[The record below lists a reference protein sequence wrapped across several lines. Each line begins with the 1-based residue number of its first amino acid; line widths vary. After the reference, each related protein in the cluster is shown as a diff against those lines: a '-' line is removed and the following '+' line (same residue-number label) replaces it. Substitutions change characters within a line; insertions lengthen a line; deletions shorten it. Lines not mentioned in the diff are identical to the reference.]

1 MKKRKVLLSVIA
13 LSALLGGSLI
23 SCGQKEDH
31 PSVEEKKKELLIET
45 PSKTSLEI
53 GESIMLSLKTSNL
66 EEGDIVNWYSSDT
79 SVLSVTQN
87 GKVIALKAGMAD
99 IYAKTGDVESNKVS
113 LVVNEKKVIKVTLS
127 EPSDNEIEVDEVIK
141 LDVKVD
147 NADLKDVTFTLSDPS
162 LGSIDNEFNFKALKE
177 GTCVIFAKVG
187 EVKSNEITIKILK
200 KSTELSLNINCSDQV
215 VLLIGNELS
224 IKTTVKG
231 NVNNYPVV
239 FKSLDENVC
248 SVSSEGLVKAL
259 KEGTTSVEVSVGH
272 IKKVIEIIV
281 LKEYAKATSV
291 SYETKE
297 IDVALG
303 EKFEIKNVEILPN
316 TAKQEFTL
324 ESSNEVY
331 VSTEGHLVVGK
342 KLTTDPITVSIKAD
356 GALFALKVNV
366 IKAQEKYDAYLTEK
380 LGKSKEQELVKANS
394 GELTV
399 KTLDNTGKET
409 ESDNYKFTSY
419 NDDRTLTTY
428 TKIRNS
434 SYSGTTTTVENYEI
448 AKFDNKQIRGISKYG
463 EPDVLTYNSF
473 EIDEID
479 SSLKSSTVNESAK
492 MGYFGNYTY
501 FGMSNYIAKSFFS
514 ASSLESKDVKDGSYI
529 FSEVDNTIKVDA
541 TIEKSYGDTY
551 KYSLIMNF
559 KDSLINSFNATVSRY
574 ASDDYDN
581 DNPSSYVLKEQKV
594 YEGTLNVGEKQ
605 APTSEMKKYE
615 SFYATS
621 FDVVTK
627 ALRNRKYVETNEF
640 YVGESVNVELANVL
654 PATFEKNVDKMSVE
668 ILSNEDAVRKA
679 TYGSGFSFT
688 KPVDELKILVKTK
701 NVSKEVTLKASY
713 PKATT
718 ISYSGSE
725 YLLAGDAYTSKI
737 SYSSSSAVVDFEA
750 TLSNN
755 TSNATIDMKADGN
768 FTINA
773 SQAGSV
779 DVLFKEKKSG
789 LTLAKKFY
797 SFANT
802 DDGILDM
809 IFGSTISVEKGY
821 ASIVSNLVFT
831 KDDGAKSGKISY
843 SYYDNDYEETYNIDD
858 TWTFENKK
866 FVFKSGSTD
875 NYTMSIDFATSVS
888 KHYDLLAVKV
898 SCGYD
903 NATFRLR
910 LTHK

>member
-1 MKKRKVLLSVIA
+1 MKKRKVFLSVIA
-13 LSALLGGSLI
+13 LSALLGGSVI

-53 GESIMLSLKTSNL
+53 GESITLTLKTSNL
-66 EEGDIVNWYSSDT
+66 EEGDIVNWYSSDA
-79 SVLSVTQN
+79 SVLSATQN

-113 LVVNEKKVIKVTLS
+113 LIVNEKKVIKVTLS

-147 NADLKDVTFTLSDPS
+147 NADLKDVTFTLSDSS

-200 KSTELSLNINCSDQV
+200 KSTELSLNVDCSNQV

-231 NVNNYPVV
+231 NINNYPVI

-248 SVSSEGLVKAL
+248 SVSNEGLVKAL

-281 LKEYAKATSV
+281 LKEHTKATSV
-291 SYETKE
+291 SYEAKE
-297 IDVALG
+297 IDVAVG

-331 VSTEGHLVVGK
+331 ASTEGHLVVGK
-342 KLTTDPITVSIKAD
+342 KITTDPITVSIKAD

-366 IKAQEKYDAYLTEK
+366 IKAQEKYGAYLTEK
-380 LGKSKEQELVKANS
+380 LGQSKEQELVKANS

-463 EPDVLTYNSF
+463 EPDVLTY
-473 EIDEID
+473 
-479 SSLKSSTVNESAK
+479 SSYEVNESDNTLNSSTINDASK

-514 ASSLESKDVKDGSYI
+514 ASSLESKNVKDGSYI

-551 KYSLIMNF
+551 IYSLTMNF
-559 KDSLINSFNATVSRY
+559 EDSLINSFNATVSRY

-627 ALRNRKYVETNEF
+627 AYRDRKYVETNEF
-640 YVGESVNVELANVL
+640 YVGESVSVELANVL

-668 ILSNEDAVRKA
+668 ILNNEDAVRKT
-679 TYGSGFSFT
+679 TYGFSFI
-688 KPVDELKILVKTK
+688 KPVDELKISVKTK

-725 YLLAGDAYTSKI
+725 YLLAGDAYTSKV

-773 SQAGSV
+773 SQAGSI

-789 LTLAKKFY
+789 LTISKKFY
-797 SFANT
+797 SFTNT

-821 ASIVSNLVFT
+821 TSAVSKLVFT

-843 SYYDNDYEETYNIDD
+843 SYYDNDYEETYNISD

-866 FVFKSGSTD
+866 FVIKSGSTD

>member
-1 MKKRKVLLSVIA
+1 MKKRKVLLSVIV
-13 LSALLGGSLI
+13 LSALLGGLLI

-31 PSVEEKKKELLIET
+31 PSVEEKKKELLIEA
-45 PSKTSLEI
+45 PSKASLEI
-53 GESIMLSLKTSNL
+53 GESITLSLKTSNL

-79 SVLSVTQN
+79 SILSVTQN

-113 LVVNEKKVIKVTLS
+113 LIVNEKKVIKVTLS
-127 EPSDNEIEVDEVIK
+127 EPSKNEIEVDEVIE

-187 EVKSNEITIKILK
+187 ETKSNEITIKILK
-200 KSTELSLNINCSDQV
+200 KSTELSLNVDCSNQV
-215 VLLIGNELS
+215 VLLIGNELT
-224 IKTTVKG
+224 IKATVKG
-231 NVNNYPVV
+231 NVNNYPVI

-248 SVSSEGLVKAL
+248 SFSSKGLVKAL

-297 IDVALG
+297 IDVAVG

-331 VSTEGHLVVGK
+331 ASTEGHLVVGK
-342 KLTTDPITVSIKAD
+342 KITTDPITVSIKAD

-366 IKAQEKYDAYLTEK
+366 IKAQEKYGAYLTEK
-380 LGKSKEQELVKANS
+380 LGQSKEQELVKANS

-409 ESDNYKFTSY
+409 QSDNYKFTSY
-419 NDDRTLTTY
+419 NDDRTLTTI
-428 TKIRNS
+428 TKTRNS

-463 EPDVLTYNSF
+463 EPDVLTY
-473 EIDEID
+473 
-479 SSLKSSTVNESAK
+479 SSYEVNESDNTLNSSTINDASK

-514 ASSLESKDVKDGSYI
+514 ASSLESKNVKDGSYI
-529 FSEVDNTIKVDA
+529 FSEVDNTVKVDA
-541 TIEKSYGDTY
+541 TIEQSYGDTY
-551 KYSLIMNF
+551 KYSLTMNF
-559 KDSLINSFNATVSRY
+559 EDSLINSFNATVSRY
-574 ASDDYDN
+574 TSDDYDN
-581 DNPSSYVLKEQKV
+581 DNPSSYVLKDQKV

-627 ALRNRKYVETNEF
+627 AYRDRKYVETNEF
-640 YVGESVNVELANVL
+640 YVGESVNIELTNVL

-668 ILSNEDAVRKA
+668 ILNNEDAVRKT
-679 TYGSGFSFT
+679 TYGFSFI

-718 ISYSGSE
+718 LSYTGSE
-725 YLLAGDAYTSKI
+725 YLLAGDAYTSKV

-789 LTLAKKFY
+789 LTISKKFY

-821 ASIVSNLVFT
+821 TSAVSNLVFI

-843 SYYDNDYEETYNIDD
+843 SYCDNDYEETYNISD

-866 FVFKSGSTD
+866 FVIKSGSTD

>member
-13 LSALLGGSLI
+13 LSALLGGSVI

-31 PSVEEKKKELLIET
+31 PSIEEKKKELLIET

-53 GESIMLSLKTSNL
+53 GENITLTLKTSNL
-66 EEGDIVNWYSSDT
+66 GEGDIVNWYSSDT

-99 IYAKTGDVESNKVS
+99 IYAKTGDVESNKIS
-113 LVVNEKKVIKVTLS
+113 LTVNEKKVVKVTLS
-127 EPSDNEIEVDEVIK
+127 EPSKNEIEVDEVIK

-162 LGSIDNEFNFKALKE
+162 LGSVDNEFNFKALKE

-187 EVKSNEITIKILK
+187 ETKSNEITIKILK
-200 KSTELSLNINCSDQV
+200 KSTELSLNIDCSDQV

-224 IKTTVKG
+224 IKATVKG
-231 NVNNYPVV
+231 NINNYPVI
-239 FKSLDENVC
+239 FKSLNENVC

-281 LKEYAKATSV
+281 LKEHIKATSV
-291 SYETKE
+291 SYEAKE
-297 IDVALG
+297 IDVAVG

-342 KLTTDPITVSIKAD
+342 KITTDPITVSIKAD

-366 IKAQEKYDAYLTEK
+366 IKAQEKYGAYLTEK
-380 LGKSKEQELVKANS
+380 LGQSKEQELAKANS

-419 NDDRTLTTY
+419 NDDRTLTTI
-428 TKIRNS
+428 TKTRNS
-434 SYSGTTTTVENYEI
+434 SYSGTTTTIENYEI
-448 AKFDNKQIRGISKYG
+448 AKFDNKQIRGFSKYG
-463 EPDVLTYNSF
+463 EPHVLTYSSF
-473 EIDEID
+473 EIDESD
-479 SSLKSSTVNESAK
+479 SSLNSSTINESAK

-514 ASSLESKDVKDGSYI
+514 ASSFESKNVKDGTYI
-529 FSEVDNTIKVDA
+529 FSEAHNTAKVEA
-541 TIEKSYGDTY
+541 TIEQSYGDTY
-551 KYSLIMNF
+551 KYSLTMNF
-559 KDSLINSFNATVSRY
+559 EDSLIRSFNATVSRY
-574 ASDDYDN
+574 TSDDYDN

-605 APTSEMKKYE
+605 APISEMKKYE

-627 ALRNRKYVETNEF
+627 AYRDRKYVETNEF
-640 YVGESVNVELANVL
+640 YVGESVNIELTNVL

-668 ILSNEDAVRKA
+668 ILNNEDAVRKT
-679 TYGSGFSFT
+679 TYGFSFI
-688 KPVDELKILVKTK
+688 KPVDELKISVKTK

-718 ISYSGSE
+718 LSYTGSE
-725 YLLAGDAYTSKI
+725 YLLAGDAYTSKV

-750 TLSNN
+750 TLSSN

-789 LTLAKKFY
+789 LTISKKFY

-821 ASIVSNLVFT
+821 TSAVSNLVFT

-843 SYYDNDYEETYNIDD
+843 SYYDNDYEETYNISD
-858 TWTFENKK
+858 TWTFENKE
-866 FVFKSGSTD
+866 FVIKSSSTD

>member
-13 LSALLGGSLI
+13 LSALLGGSVI

-31 PSVEEKKKELLIET
+31 PSVEEKKKELLIEA

-53 GESIMLSLKTSNL
+53 GESITLSLKTSNL
-66 EEGDIVNWYSSDT
+66 DEGDIVNWYSSDT

-113 LVVNEKKVIKVTLS
+113 FTVNEKKVIKVTLS
-127 EPSDNEIEVDEVIK
+127 EPSKNEIEVDEVIK

-147 NADLKDVTFTLSDPS
+147 NADLKDVTFTLGDPS

-187 EVKSNEITIKILK
+187 ETKSNEITIKILK
-200 KSTELSLNINCSDQV
+200 KSTELSLNVDCNDQV

-272 IKKVIEIIV
+272 IKKVIEIII

-291 SYETKE
+291 NYETKE
-297 IDVALG
+297 IDIAVG

-342 KLTTDPITVSIKAD
+342 KITTDPITVSIKAD

-366 IKAQEKYDAYLTEK
+366 IKAQEKYGAYLTEK
-380 LGKSKEQELVKANS
+380 LGKSKEQELVKVNS
-394 GELTV
+394 GELTF
-399 KTLDNTGKET
+399 KTLDNKGKET

-463 EPDVLTYNSF
+463 EPDVLTY
-473 EIDEID
+473 
-479 SSLKSSTVNESAK
+479 SSYEVNESDNTLNSSTINDASK

-551 KYSLIMNF
+551 KYSLTMNF
-559 KDSLINSFNATVSRY
+559 EDSLINSFNATVSRY
-574 ASDDYDN
+574 TSDDYDN
-581 DNPSSYVLKEQKV
+581 DNPSSYVLKDQKV

-627 ALRNRKYVETNEF
+627 AYRDRKYVETNEF
-640 YVGESVNVELANVL
+640 YVGESVNIELTNVL

-668 ILSNEDAVRKA
+668 ILNNEDAVRKT
-679 TYGSGFSFT
+679 TYGFSFI
-688 KPVDELKILVKTK
+688 KPVDELKISVKTK

-718 ISYSGSE
+718 LSYTGSE
-725 YLLAGDAYTSKI
+725 YLLAGDAYTSKV

-789 LTLAKKFY
+789 LTISKKFY

-809 IFGSTISVEKGY
+809 IFSSTISVEKGY
-821 ASIVSNLVFT
+821 TSAVSNLVFI

-843 SYYDNDYEETYNIDD
+843 SYCDNDYEETYNISN

-866 FVFKSGSTD
+866 FVIKSGSTD

-903 NATFRLR
+903 SATFRLR

>member
-13 LSALLGGSLI
+13 LSALLGGSVI

-53 GESIMLSLKTSNL
+53 GESITLSLKTSNL
-66 EEGDIVNWYSSDT
+66 VEGDIVNWYSSDT

-113 LVVNEKKVIKVTLS
+113 LVVNEKKIIKVTLS
-127 EPSDNEIEVDEVIK
+127 EPSKNEIEVDEVIK

-177 GTCVIFAKVG
+177 GTCIIFAKVG
-187 EVKSNEITIKILK
+187 ETKSNEITIKILK
-200 KSTELSLNINCSDQV
+200 KSTELSLNVDCSDQV
-215 VLLIGNELS
+215 VLLIGNELT
-224 IKTTVKG
+224 IKATVKG

-259 KEGTTSVEVSVGH
+259 KEGTTNVEVSIGH

-291 SYETKE
+291 NYETKE
-297 IDVALG
+297 IDIAVG

-366 IKAQEKYDAYLTEK
+366 IKTQVKYGAYLTEK

-394 GELTV
+394 GELTI
-399 KTLDNTGKET
+399 KTLDSTGKET

-419 NDDRTLTTY
+419 NDDRTLTTF
-428 TKIRNS
+428 TKIRNN
-434 SYSGTTTTVENYEI
+434 GTSTTIDNYEI

-463 EPDVLTYNSF
+463 EPNVLTYSSF
-473 EIDEID
+473 EIDESD
-479 SSLKSSTVNESAK
+479 SSLNSSTINESAK
-492 MGYFGNYTY
+492 MGYFGNFTY

-514 ASSLESKDVKDGSYI
+514 ASSLESKNVKDGSYI
-529 FSEVDNTIKVDA
+529 FSEVDNTVKVDA
-541 TIEKSYGDTY
+541 TIEQSYGDTY
-551 KYSLIMNF
+551 KYNLTMNF
-559 KDSLINSFNATVSRY
+559 KDSLISSFNATVSRY
-574 ASDDYDN
+574 TSDDYDN
-581 DNPSSYVLKEQKV
+581 DNPSSYVLKDQKV
-594 YEGTLNVGEKQ
+594 YEGILNVGEKQ
-605 APTSEMKKYE
+605 APTTGMKKYD

-627 ALRNRKYVETNEF
+627 AYRNRKYVETNEF
-640 YVGESVNVELANVL
+640 YVGESVNIELTNVL
-654 PATFEKNVDKMSVE
+654 PATFEKNVDTMSAE
-668 ILSNEDAVRKA
+668 ILNNEDAVRKA

-701 NVSKEVTLKASY
+701 NVSKEVVLKASY

-725 YLLAGDAYTSKI
+725 YLLAGNAYTSKV

-789 LTLAKKFY
+789 LTLTKKFY

-802 DDGILDM
+802 DDGILEM

-821 ASIVSNLVFT
+821 ASAVSNLVFT

-843 SYYDNDYEETYNIDD
+843 SYYDNDYEETYNISD

-866 FVFKSGSTD
+866 FVIKSGSTE

>member
-13 LSALLGGSLI
+13 LSALLGGSVI

-31 PSVEEKKKELLIET
+31 PSIEEKKKELLIET

-53 GESIMLSLKTSNL
+53 GENITLTLKTSNL
-66 EEGDIVNWYSSDT
+66 GEGDIVNWYSSDT

-99 IYAKTGDVESNKVS
+99 IYAKTGDVESNKIS
-113 LVVNEKKVIKVTLS
+113 LTVNEKKVVKVTLS
-127 EPSDNEIEVDEVIK
+127 EPSKNEIEVDEVIK

-162 LGSIDNEFNFKALKE
+162 LGSVDNEFNFKALKE

-187 EVKSNEITIKILK
+187 ETKSNEITIKILK
-200 KSTELSLNINCSDQV
+200 KSTELSLNIDCSDQV

-224 IKTTVKG
+224 IKATVKG
-231 NVNNYPVV
+231 NINNYPVI
-239 FKSLDENVC
+239 FKSLNENVC

-281 LKEYAKATSV
+281 LKEHIKATSV
-291 SYETKE
+291 SYEAKE
-297 IDVALG
+297 IDVAVG

-324 ESSNEVY
+324 ESSNVVY

-342 KLTTDPITVSIKAD
+342 KITTDPITVSIKAD

-366 IKAQEKYDAYLTEK
+366 IKAQEKYGAYLTEK
-380 LGKSKEQELVKANS
+380 LGQSKEQELAKANS

-419 NDDRTLTTY
+419 NDDRTLTTI
-428 TKIRNS
+428 TKTRNS
-434 SYSGTTTTVENYEI
+434 SYSGTTTTIENYEI
-448 AKFDNKQIRGISKYG
+448 AKFDNKQIRGFSKYG
-463 EPDVLTYNSF
+463 EPHVLTYSSF
-473 EIDEID
+473 EIDESD
-479 SSLKSSTVNESAK
+479 SSLNSSTINESAK

-514 ASSLESKDVKDGSYI
+514 ASSFESKNVKDGTYI
-529 FSEVDNTIKVDA
+529 FSEAHNTAKVEA
-541 TIEKSYGDTY
+541 TIEQSYGDTY
-551 KYSLIMNF
+551 KYSLTMNF
-559 KDSLINSFNATVSRY
+559 EDSLIRSFNATVSRY
-574 ASDDYDN
+574 TSDDYDN

-605 APTSEMKKYE
+605 APISEMKKYE

-627 ALRNRKYVETNEF
+627 AYRDRKYVETNEF
-640 YVGESVNVELANVL
+640 YVGESVNIELTNVL

-668 ILSNEDAVRKA
+668 ILNNEDAVRKT
-679 TYGSGFSFT
+679 TYGFSFI
-688 KPVDELKILVKTK
+688 KPVDELKISVKTK

-718 ISYSGSE
+718 LSYTGSE
-725 YLLAGDAYTSKI
+725 YLLAGDAYTSKV

-750 TLSNN
+750 TLSSN

-789 LTLAKKFY
+789 LTISKKFY

-821 ASIVSNLVFT
+821 TSAVSNLVFT

-843 SYYDNDYEETYNIDD
+843 SYYDNDYEETYNISD
-858 TWTFENKK
+858 TWTFENKE
-866 FVFKSGSTD
+866 FVIKSSSTD

>member
-13 LSALLGGSLI
+13 LSALLGGSVI

-31 PSVEEKKKELLIET
+31 PSVEEKKKELLIEA

-53 GESIMLSLKTSNL
+53 GESITLSLKTSNL
-66 EEGDIVNWYSSDT
+66 DEGDIVNWYSSDT

-113 LVVNEKKVIKVTLS
+113 FTVNEKKVIKVTLS
-127 EPSDNEIEVDEVIK
+127 EPSKNEIEVDEVIK

-147 NADLKDVTFTLSDPS
+147 NADLKDVTFTLGDPS

-187 EVKSNEITIKILK
+187 ETKSNEITIKILK
-200 KSTELSLNINCSDQV
+200 KSTELSLNVDCSDQV
-215 VLLIGNELS
+215 VLLIGNELK

-272 IKKVIEIIV
+272 IKKVIEIII

-291 SYETKE
+291 NYETKE
-297 IDVALG
+297 IDIAVG

-342 KLTTDPITVSIKAD
+342 KITTDPITVSIKAD
-356 GALFALKVNV
+356 GALFALKANV
-366 IKAQEKYDAYLTEK
+366 IKAQEKYGAYLTEK
-380 LGKSKEQELVKANS
+380 LGKSKEQELVKVNS

-399 KTLDNTGKET
+399 KTLDNKGKET

-463 EPDVLTYNSF
+463 EPDVLTY
-473 EIDEID
+473 
-479 SSLKSSTVNESAK
+479 SSYEVNESDNTLNSSTINDASK

-551 KYSLIMNF
+551 KYSLTMNF
-559 KDSLINSFNATVSRY
+559 EDSLINSFNATVSRY
-574 ASDDYDN
+574 TSDDYDN
-581 DNPSSYVLKEQKV
+581 DNPSSYVLKDQKV

-627 ALRNRKYVETNEF
+627 AYRDRKYVETNEF
-640 YVGESVNVELANVL
+640 YVGESVNIELTNVL

-668 ILSNEDAVRKA
+668 ILNNEDAVRKT
-679 TYGSGFSFT
+679 TYGFSFI
-688 KPVDELKILVKTK
+688 KPVDELKISVKTK

-718 ISYSGSE
+718 LSYTGSE
-725 YLLAGDAYTSKI
+725 YLLAGDAYTSKV

-789 LTLAKKFY
+789 LTISKKFY

-809 IFGSTISVEKGY
+809 IFSSTISVEKGY
-821 ASIVSNLVFT
+821 TSAVSNLVFI

-843 SYYDNDYEETYNIDD
+843 SYCDNDYEETYNISN

-866 FVFKSGSTD
+866 FVIKSGSTD

-903 NATFRLR
+903 SATFRLR

>member
-1 MKKRKVLLSVIA
+1 
-13 LSALLGGSLI
+13 
-23 SCGQKEDH
+23 
-31 PSVEEKKKELLIET
+31 
-45 PSKTSLEI
+45 
-53 GESIMLSLKTSNL
+53 
-66 EEGDIVNWYSSDT
+66 
-79 SVLSVTQN
+79 
-87 GKVIALKAGMAD
+87 MAD

-113 LVVNEKKVIKVTLS
+113 FTVNEKKVIKVTLS
-127 EPSDNEIEVDEVIK
+127 EPSKNEIEVDEVIK

-147 NADLKDVTFTLSDPS
+147 NADLKDVTFTLGDPS

-187 EVKSNEITIKILK
+187 ETKSNEITIKILK
-200 KSTELSLNINCSDQV
+200 KSTELSLNVDCNDQV

-272 IKKVIEIIV
+272 IKKVIEIII

-291 SYETKE
+291 NYETKE
-297 IDVALG
+297 IDIAVG

-342 KLTTDPITVSIKAD
+342 KITTDPITVSIKAD

-366 IKAQEKYDAYLTEK
+366 IKAQEKYGAYLTEK
-380 LGKSKEQELVKANS
+380 LGKSKEQELVKVNS
-394 GELTV
+394 GELTF
-399 KTLDNTGKET
+399 KTLDNKGKET

-463 EPDVLTYNSF
+463 EPDVLTY
-473 EIDEID
+473 
-479 SSLKSSTVNESAK
+479 SSYEVNESDNTLNSSTINDASK

-551 KYSLIMNF
+551 KYSLTMNF
-559 KDSLINSFNATVSRY
+559 EDSLINSFNATVSRY
-574 ASDDYDN
+574 TSDDYDN
-581 DNPSSYVLKEQKV
+581 DNPSSYVLKDQKV

-627 ALRNRKYVETNEF
+627 AYRDRKYVETNEF
-640 YVGESVNVELANVL
+640 YVGESVNIELTNVL

-668 ILSNEDAVRKA
+668 ILNNEDAVRKT
-679 TYGSGFSFT
+679 TYGFSFI
-688 KPVDELKILVKTK
+688 KPVDELKISVKTK

-718 ISYSGSE
+718 LSYTGSE
-725 YLLAGDAYTSKI
+725 YLLAGDAYTSKV

-789 LTLAKKFY
+789 LTISKKFY

-809 IFGSTISVEKGY
+809 IFSSTISVEKGY
-821 ASIVSNLVFT
+821 TSAVSNLVFI

-843 SYYDNDYEETYNIDD
+843 SYCDNDYEETYNISN

-866 FVFKSGSTD
+866 FVIKSGSTD

-903 NATFRLR
+903 SATFRLR

>member
-53 GESIMLSLKTSNL
+53 GENITLTLKTSNL

-113 LVVNEKKVIKVTLS
+113 LTVNEKKVVKVTLS
-127 EPSDNEIEVDEVIK
+127 EPSDNEIEVDEIIK

-200 KSTELSLNINCSDQV
+200 KSTELSLNVDCSDQV
-215 VLLIGNELS
+215 VLLIGNELK

-248 SVSSEGLVKAL
+248 SVSNEGLVKAL

-272 IKKVIEIIV
+272 IKKIIEIIV
-281 LKEYAKATSV
+281 LKEHTKATSV
-291 SYETKE
+291 SYEAKE
-297 IDVALG
+297 IDVVVG

-342 KLTTDPITVSIKAD
+342 KITTDPITVSIKAD

-366 IKAQEKYDAYLTEK
+366 IKAQEKYGAYLTEK
-380 LGKSKEQELVKANS
+380 LGQSKEQELVKTNS

-409 ESDNYKFTSY
+409 QSDNYKFTSY
-419 NDDRTLTTY
+419 NDDRTLTTI
-428 TKIRNS
+428 TKTRNS
-434 SYSGTTTTVENYEI
+434 SYSGTTTTIENYEI
-448 AKFDNKQIRGISKYG
+448 AKFDNKQIRGFSKYG
-463 EPDVLTYNSF
+463 EPDVLTYSSF
-473 EIDEID
+473 EIDEND
-479 SSLKSSTVNESAK
+479 SSLNSSTINESAK
-492 MGYFGNYTY
+492 MCYFGNYTY
-501 FGMSNYIAKSFFS
+501 FGLSNYIVKNFFS
-514 ASSLESKDVKDGSYI
+514 ASSLESKNVKDGSYI
-529 FSEVDNTIKVDA
+529 FSEVDNVVKVDA
-541 TIEKSYGDTY
+541 TIEQSYGDTY
-551 KYSLIMNF
+551 KYSLTMNF
-559 KDSLINSFNATVSRY
+559 EDSLINSFNATVSRY

-627 ALRNRKYVETNEF
+627 AYRDRKYVETNEF
-640 YVGESVNVELANVL
+640 YVGESVNIELTNVL

-668 ILSNEDAVRKA
+668 ILNNEDAVR
-679 TYGSGFSFT
+679 
-688 KPVDELKILVKTK
+688 KTK

-725 YLLAGDAYTSKI
+725 YLLAGDAYASKVN
-737 SYSSSSAVVDFEA
+737 YSSSSAVVDFEA

-789 LTLAKKFY
+789 LTLTKKFY
-797 SFANT
+797 SFTNT

-821 ASIVSNLVFT
+821 ISAVSKLVFT

-843 SYYDNDYEETYNIDD
+843 SYYDNDYEETYNISDA
-858 TWTFENKK
+858 WTFENKK
-866 FVFKSGSTD
+866 FVIKSGSTD

-903 NATFRLR
+903 SATFRLR
-910 LTHK
+910 LTHKIKLLIVKVAY

>member
-1 MKKRKVLLSVIA
+1 MKKRKVFLSVIA
-13 LSALLGGSLI
+13 LSALLGGSVI

-53 GESIMLSLKTSNL
+53 GESITLTLKTSNL
-66 EEGDIVNWYSSDT
+66 EEGDIVNWYSSDA

-113 LVVNEKKVIKVTLS
+113 LVVNEKKIIKVTLN
-127 EPSDNEIEVDEVIK
+127 EPSDKEIEVDEVIK

-147 NADLKDVTFTLSDPS
+147 NADLKDVTFTLSDSS

-200 KSTELSLNINCSDQV
+200 KSTELSLNVDCSNQV
-215 VLLIGNELS
+215 VLLIGNELK

-231 NVNNYPVV
+231 NVNNYPVI

-248 SVSSEGLVKAL
+248 SVSNEGLVKAL

-281 LKEYAKATSV
+281 LKEHTKATSV
-291 SYETKE
+291 SYEAKE
-297 IDVALG
+297 IDVAVG

-331 VSTEGHLVVGK
+331 ASTEGHLVVGK
-342 KLTTDPITVSIKAD
+342 KITTDPITVSIKAD

-366 IKAQEKYDAYLTEK
+366 IKAQEKYGAYLTEK
-380 LGKSKEQELVKANS
+380 LGQSKEQELVKANS

-463 EPDVLTYNSF
+463 EPDVLTY
-473 EIDEID
+473 
-479 SSLKSSTVNESAK
+479 SSYEVNESDNTLNSSTINDASK

-514 ASSLESKDVKDGSYI
+514 ASSLESKNVKDGSYI

-551 KYSLIMNF
+551 IYSLTMNF
-559 KDSLINSFNATVSRY
+559 EDSLINSFNATVSRY

-627 ALRNRKYVETNEF
+627 AYRDRKYVETNEF
-640 YVGESVNVELANVL
+640 YVGESVSVELANVL

-668 ILSNEDAVRKA
+668 ILNNEDAVRKT
-679 TYGSGFSFT
+679 TYGFSFI
-688 KPVDELKILVKTK
+688 KPVDELKISVKTK

-725 YLLAGDAYTSKI
+725 YLLAGDAYTSKV

-773 SQAGSV
+773 SQAGSI

-789 LTLAKKFY
+789 LTISKKFY
-797 SFANT
+797 SFTNT

-821 ASIVSNLVFT
+821 TSAVSKLVFT

-843 SYYDNDYEETYNIDD
+843 SYYDNDYEETYNISD

-866 FVFKSGSTD
+866 FVIKSGSTD

>member
-13 LSALLGGSLI
+13 LSALLGGSVI

-45 PSKTSLEI
+45 PSKTSLDI
-53 GESIMLSLKTSNL
+53 GENITLSLKSSNL
-66 EEGDIVNWYSSDT
+66 DEGDIVNWYSSDA

-113 LVVNEKKVIKVTLS
+113 LTVNEKKVVKVTLS
-127 EPSDNEIEVDEVIK
+127 EPSKNEIEVDEVIK

-200 KSTELSLNINCSDQV
+200 KSTELSLNVDCSDQV

-248 SVSSEGLVKAL
+248 SVSGEGLVKAL
-259 KEGTTSVEVSVGH
+259 KEGTTNVEVSVGH

-291 SYETKE
+291 SYEAKE
-297 IDVALG
+297 INVAVG

-316 TAKQEFTL
+316 TANQEFTL

-342 KLTTDPITVSIKAD
+342 KITTDPITVSIKAD
-356 GALFALKVNV
+356 GALFAIKVNV
-366 IKAQEKYDAYLTEK
+366 IKAQEKYGAYLTEK

-409 ESDNYKFTSY
+409 QSENYKYTSY
-419 NDDRTLTTY
+419 NDDRILTTI
-428 TKIRNS
+428 TKTRNS

-463 EPDVLTYNSF
+463 EPDVLTYSSF
-473 EIDEID
+473 EADETD
-479 SSLKSSTVNESAK
+479 SSLNSSTINESAK

-501 FGMSNYIAKSFFS
+501 FGLSNYIVKNFFS

-529 FSEVDNTIKVDA
+529 FSEVDNAVKVDA
-541 TIEKSYGDTY
+541 TIEHSYGDTY
-551 KYSLIMNF
+551 KYSLTMNF

-605 APTSEMKKYE
+605 APTSDMKKYD

-627 ALRNRKYVETNEF
+627 AYRERKYVETNEF
-640 YVGESVNVELANVL
+640 YVGESVNIELTNVL

-668 ILSNEDAVRKA
+668 ILNNEDAVRKT
-679 TYGSGFSFT
+679 TYGFSFI
-688 KPVDELKILVKTK
+688 KPVDELKISVKTK

-725 YLLAGDAYTSKI
+725 YLLAGDTYTSKV

-755 TSNATIDMKADGN
+755 TSNATIDMKADGS

-789 LTLAKKFY
+789 LTISKKFY
-797 SFANT
+797 SFTNT

-821 ASIVSNLVFT
+821 TSAVSNLVFT

-843 SYYDNDYEETYNIDD
+843 SYYDNDYEETYNISD

-866 FVFKSGSTD
+866 FVIKSGSTD

-903 NATFRLR
+903 SATFRLR

>member
-1 MKKRKVLLSVIA
+1 MKKRKILLSVIA
-13 LSALLGGSLI
+13 LSALLGGSVT

-45 PSKTSLEI
+45 SSKTSLEI
-53 GESIMLSLKTSNL
+53 GESITLTLKTSNL
-66 EEGDIVNWYSSDT
+66 DEGDIVNWYSSDT

-113 LVVNEKKVIKVTLS
+113 LTVNEKKVIKVTLS

-200 KSTELSLNINCSDQV
+200 KSTELSLNVDCSDQV
-215 VLLIGNELS
+215 VLLIGNELT

-259 KEGTTSVEVSVGH
+259 KEGTTSVEVSAGH
-272 IKKVIEIIV
+272 IKKIIEIIV

-291 SYETKE
+291 SYEAKK
-297 IDVALG
+297 IDVAVG

-342 KLTTDPITVSIKAD
+342 KITTDPITVSIKAD

-366 IKAQEKYDAYLTEK
+366 IKAQEKYGAYLTEK
-380 LGKSKEQELVKANS
+380 LGKSKEQEIVKANS
-394 GELTV
+394 GELTI
-399 KTLDNTGKET
+399 KTLDNAGKET

-419 NDDRTLTTY
+419 NDDRTLTTI
-428 TKIRNS
+428 TKTRNS

-463 EPDVLTYNSF
+463 EPDVLTY
-473 EIDEID
+473 
-479 SSLKSSTVNESAK
+479 SSYEVNESDNTLNSSTINDASK

-514 ASSLESKDVKDGSYI
+514 ASSLESKNVKDGSYI
-529 FSEVDNTIKVDA
+529 FSEVDNTVKVEA
-541 TIEKSYGDTY
+541 TIEQSYGDTY
-551 KYSLIMNF
+551 KYSLTMNF
-559 KDSLINSFNATVSRY
+559 KDSLISSFNATVSRY
-574 ASDDYDN
+574 TSDDYDN

-621 FDVVTK
+621 FDIVTK
-627 ALRNRKYVETNEF
+627 AYRDRKYVETNEF
-640 YVGESVNVELANVL
+640 YVGESVNIELTNVL

-668 ILSNEDAVRKA
+668 ILNNEDAARKT
-679 TYGSGFSFT
+679 TYGFSFI
-688 KPVDELKILVKTK
+688 KPVDELKISVKTK

-718 ISYSGSE
+718 LSYTGSE
-725 YLLAGDAYTSKI
+725 YLLAGNAYTSKV

-789 LTLAKKFY
+789 LTISKKFY

-821 ASIVSNLVFT
+821 TSAVSNLVFT

-843 SYYDNDYEETYNIDD
+843 SYYDNDYEETYNISD

-866 FVFKSGSTD
+866 FVIKSGSTD

>member
-13 LSALLGGSLI
+13 LSALLGGSVI

-53 GESIMLSLKTSNL
+53 GESITLSLKSSNL
-66 EEGDIVNWYSSDT
+66 DEGDIVNWYSSDA

-113 LVVNEKKVIKVTLS
+113 LVVNEKKIIKVTLS
-127 EPSDNEIEVDEVIK
+127 EPSKNEIEVDEVIK

-177 GTCVIFAKVG
+177 GTCIIFAKVG
-187 EVKSNEITIKILK
+187 ETKSNEITIKILK
-200 KSTELSLNINCSDQV
+200 KSTELSLNVDCSDQV
-215 VLLIGNELS
+215 VLLIGNELT
-224 IKTTVKG
+224 IKATVKG

-259 KEGTTSVEVSVGH
+259 KEGTTNVEVSIGH

-291 SYETKE
+291 NYETKE
-297 IDVALG
+297 IDIAVG

-366 IKAQEKYDAYLTEK
+366 IKTQVKYGAYLTEK

-394 GELTV
+394 GELTI
-399 KTLDNTGKET
+399 KTLDSTGKET

-419 NDDRTLTTY
+419 NDDRTLTTF
-428 TKIRNS
+428 TKIRNN
-434 SYSGTTTTVENYEI
+434 GTSTTIDNYEI

-463 EPDVLTYNSF
+463 EPNVLTYSSF
-473 EIDEID
+473 EIDESD
-479 SSLKSSTVNESAK
+479 SSLNSSTINESAK
-492 MGYFGNYTY
+492 MGYFGNFTY

-514 ASSLESKDVKDGSYI
+514 ASSLESKNVKDGSYI
-529 FSEVDNTIKVDA
+529 FSEVDNTVKVDA
-541 TIEKSYGDTY
+541 TIEQSYGDTY
-551 KYSLIMNF
+551 KYNLTMNF
-559 KDSLINSFNATVSRY
+559 KDSLISSFNATVSRY
-574 ASDDYDN
+574 TSDDYDN
-581 DNPSSYVLKEQKV
+581 DNPSSYVLKDQKV
-594 YEGTLNVGEKQ
+594 YEGILNVGEKQ
-605 APTSEMKKYE
+605 APTTGMKKYD

-627 ALRNRKYVETNEF
+627 AYRNRKYVETNEF
-640 YVGESVNVELANVL
+640 YVGESVNIELTNVL
-654 PATFEKNVDKMSVE
+654 PATFEKNVDTMSVE
-668 ILSNEDAVRKA
+668 ILNNEDAVRKA

-688 KPVDELKILVKTK
+688 KPVDELKILVKAK
-701 NVSKEVTLKASY
+701 NVSKEVVLKASY

-725 YLLAGDAYTSKI
+725 YLLAGNAYTSKV

-789 LTLAKKFY
+789 LTLTKKFY

-802 DDGILDM
+802 DDGILEM
-809 IFGSTISVEKGY
+809 IFGSTISVEKGN
-821 ASIVSNLVFT
+821 ASAVSNLVFT

-843 SYYDNDYEETYNIDD
+843 SYYDNDYEETYNISD

-866 FVFKSGSTD
+866 FVIKSGSTE

>member
-1 MKKRKVLLSVIA
+1 MKKRKVLLSVIV
-13 LSALLGGSLI
+13 LSALLGGSVV
-23 SCGQKEDH
+23 SCTPKEDH
-31 PSVEEKKKELLIET
+31 PSIEEKKKELLIET

-53 GESIMLSLKTSNL
+53 GESITLSLKTSNL
-66 EEGDIVNWYSSDT
+66 EEGDIVNWYSSDKN
-79 SVLSVTQN
+79 VLSVTQS
-87 GKVIALKAGMAD
+87 GKVIALKAGVAD
-99 IYAKTGDVESNKVS
+99 IFAKTGDVESNKIS
-113 LVVNEKKVIKVTLS
+113 LTVNEKKVVKVTLS
-127 EPSDNEIEVDEVIK
+127 EPSVSEIEVDETIK

-162 LGSIDNEFNFKALKE
+162 LGSVDNEFNFKAVKE
-177 GTCVIFAKVG
+177 GTCVIFASAG
-187 EVKSNEITIKILK
+187 EAKSNEITIKILK
-200 KSTELSLNINCSDQV
+200 KSTELSLNVDCSDQV
-215 VLLIGNELS
+215 ILLIGNELS
-224 IKTTVKG
+224 IKATVKG

-239 FKSLDENVC
+239 FKSLDDGIC

-259 KEGTTSVEVSVGH
+259 KEGTTNVEISVGH

-291 SYETKE
+291 SYEAKE
-297 IDVALG
+297 IDVAVG

-366 IKAQEKYDAYLTEK
+366 IKAQEKYGAYLTEK
-380 LGKSKEQELVKANS
+380 LGQSKEQELVKANS
-394 GELTV
+394 GELTI

-434 SYSGTTTTVENYEI
+434 SYSGTTTTIENYEI

-463 EPDVLTYNSF
+463 EPDVLTYSSY
-473 EIDEID
+473 EVDESD
-479 SSLKSSTVNESAK
+479 SSLNSSTINDASK

-501 FGMSNYIAKSFFS
+501 FGMSNYIVKSFFS
-514 ASSLESKDVKDGSYI
+514 ASSLESKNVKDGTYK
-529 FSEVDNTIKVDA
+529 FSEVDNAVKVEA
-541 TIEKSYGDTY
+541 TIEQSYGDTY
-551 KYSLIMNF
+551 KYSLTMNF
-559 KDSLINSFNATVSRY
+559 EDSLVRSFNATVSRY
-574 ASDDYDN
+574 TSDDYDN

-594 YEGTLNVGEKQ
+594 YAGTLNVGEKQ
-605 APTSEMKKYE
+605 APTTGMKNFN

-627 ALRNRKYVETNEF
+627 AYRDRKYVETNEF
-640 YVGESVNVELANVL
+640 YVGESVSIELANVS

-668 ILSNEDAVRKA
+668 ILNNEDAVRKA
-679 TYGSGFSFT
+679 TYGSGFSFI

-725 YLLAGDAYTSKI
+725 YLLAGDAYTSKV

-755 TSNATIDMKADGN
+755 TSNASIDMKADGN

-773 SQAGSV
+773 AQAGSV

-789 LTLAKKFY
+789 LTLSKKFY

-809 IFGSTISVEKGY
+809 IFSSTISVEKGY
-821 ASIVSNLVFT
+821 TKIVSDLVFT
-831 KDDGAKSGKISY
+831 KDEGKKSGLFSY
-843 SYYDNDYEETYNIDD
+843 SYEYQEFYETYKVSD

-866 FVFKSGSTD
+866 FLIKSGSSN
-875 NYTMSIDFATSVS
+875 NYTMSIDFATSIS

-898 SCGYD
+898 KTEYSEE
-903 NATFRLR
+903 TFRVR

>member
-1 MKKRKVLLSVIA
+1 MKKRKVFLSVIA
-13 LSALLGGSLI
+13 LSALLGGSVI

-53 GESIMLSLKTSNL
+53 GESITLTLKTSNL
-66 EEGDIVNWYSSDT
+66 EEGDIVNWHSSDA

-113 LVVNEKKVIKVTLS
+113 LVVNEKKIIKVTLN
-127 EPSDNEIEVDEVIK
+127 EPSDKEIEVDEVIK

-147 NADLKDVTFTLSDPS
+147 NADLKDVAFTLSDPS

-187 EVKSNEITIKILK
+187 EAKSNEITIKILK
-200 KSTELSLNINCSDQV
+200 KSTELSLNVDCSDQV
-215 VLLIGNELS
+215 VLLIGNELK

-281 LKEYAKATSV
+281 LKEYTKATSV
-291 SYETKE
+291 SYEVKE

-331 VSTEGHLVVGK
+331 VSTEGHFVVGK
-342 KLTTDPITVSIKAD
+342 KITTDPITVSIKAD

-366 IKAQEKYDAYLTEK
+366 IKAQEKYGAYLTEK

-409 ESDNYKFTSY
+409 QSDNYKFTSY
-419 NDDRTLTTY
+419 NDDRTLTTI
-428 TKIRNS
+428 TKTRNS
-434 SYSGTTTTVENYEI
+434 SYSGTTTTIENYEI

-473 EIDEID
+473 EIDESD
-479 SSLKSSTVNESAK
+479 SSLNSSTINDASK

-514 ASSLESKDVKDGSYI
+514 ASSLESKNVKDGSYI
-529 FSEVDNTIKVDA
+529 FSEVDNTVKVDA
-541 TIEKSYGDTY
+541 IIEQSYGDTY
-551 KYSLIMNF
+551 KYSLTMNF
-559 KDSLINSFNATVSRY
+559 EDSLINSFNATVSRY
-574 ASDDYDN
+574 TSDDYDN
-581 DNPSSYVLKEQKV
+581 DNPSSYVLKDQKV

-627 ALRNRKYVETNEF
+627 AYRDRKYVETNEF
-640 YVGESVNVELANVL
+640 YVGESVNIELTNVL

-668 ILSNEDAVRKA
+668 ILNNEDAVRKT
-679 TYGSGFSFT
+679 TYGFSFI
-688 KPVDELKILVKTK
+688 KPVDELKISVKTK

-718 ISYSGSE
+718 LSYTGSE
-725 YLLAGDAYTSKI
+725 YLLAGDAYTSKV

-789 LTLAKKFY
+789 LTISKKFY

-821 ASIVSNLVFT
+821 TSAVSNLVFI

-843 SYYDNDYEETYNIDD
+843 SYCDNDYEETYNISD

-866 FVFKSGSTD
+866 FVIKSGSTD